1 MSNNAALTSSQIAGK
16 LPVTVITGF
25 LGSGKSTLLKRMLTR
40 PEMDRVAVIVNEFG
54 EIGID
59 NELIAEV
66 SENMT
71 LLSNGCLCCTV
82 RTDLEETL
90 RELFIK
96 RRAGEIIDFTRVVI
110 ELSGMADPTPV
121 IHTLLTDGMVFS
133 RYRLDGVVTLID
145 AVNGPGQLKDFPEA
159 AKQIAVADRIV
170 ITKTDLVRGEQAE
183 ALREELTD
191 ANPYASQHIAV
202 QGEIDPALLL
212 DVIPARPREE
222 QIESWLFGK
231 IGDQGSGDQD
241 SGGQGSGEQE
251 SKEEGAGYLGTRVR
265 ATHTMNV
272 SSFVLTFE
280 QPFSWEAFAA
290 VTQLLTSLRGPDL
303 LRVKGL
309 VNIAGESG
317 PVVVQGAQHLFH
329 PPVTLSAWPGEDR
342 RSRLVFITRNIP
354 RQAVEGLFTAAAGL
368 VALGA

>member
-1 MSNNAALTSSQIAGK
+1 MSDALTASQVAGK

-25 LGSGKSTLLKRMLTR
+25 LGSGKSTLVKRLLTR
-40 PEMDRVAVIVNEFG
+40 PEMSRVAVIVNEFG

-96 RRAGEIIDFTRVVI
+96 RRAGEIIDFDRVVI
-110 ELSGMADPTPV
+110 ETSGMADPTPV
-121 IHTLLTDGMVFS
+121 VHTMLTDGMVFS

-145 AVNGPGQLKDFPEA
+145 AINGPGQLKDFPEA
-159 AKQIAVADRIV
+159 GKQVALADRIV
-170 ITKTDLVRGEQAE
+170 ITKTDLAKPADIE
-183 ALREELTD
+183 ALTDTLTE
-191 ANPYASQHIAV
+191 ANPYASIYTAV
-202 QGEIDPALLL
+202 QGEIDPALLI
-212 DVIPARPREE
+212 DVIPARPRAE
-222 QIESWLFGK
+222 QVDSWLFGNDK
-231 IGDQGSGDQD
+231 
-241 SGGQGSGEQE
+241 GEG
-251 SKEEGAGYLGTRVR
+251 EGGYLSNRVR

-272 SSFVLTFE
+272 SSFVLTFDT
-280 QPFSWEAFAA
+280 PFTWDAFAA

-309 VNIAGESG
+309 VNISGEIG

-329 PPVTLSAWPGEDR
+329 PPVALAAWPSDDR
-342 RSRLVFITRNIP
+342 RSRIVFITRNIP
-354 RQAVEGLFTAAAGL
+354 KQAVEGLFTAAAGL
-368 VALGA
+368 AAH

>member
-1 MSNNAALTSSQIAGK
+1 MTPSQIAGK

-25 LGSGKSTLLKRMLTR
+25 LGSGKSTLVKRLLTR
-40 PEMDRVAVIVNEFG
+40 PEMNRVAVIVNEFG
-54 EIGID
+54 EVGID
-59 NELIAEV
+59 NELISEV

-110 ELSGMADPTPV
+110 ETSGMADPTPV
-121 IHTLLTDGMVFS
+121 VHTLLTDGMVFA

-159 AKQIAVADRIV
+159 GKQVALADRMI
-170 ITKTDLVRGEQAE
+170 ITKTDLVQPEEVA
-183 ALREELTD
+183 ALRADLAQ
-191 ANPYASQHIAV
+191 ANPYAAIHTAV
-202 QGEIDPALLL
+202 QGEIDPALLI
-212 DVIPARPREE
+212 DVIPARPREA
-222 QIESWLFGK
+222 QVDSWLFGN
-231 IGDQGSGDQD
+231 
-241 SGGQGSGEQE
+241 GGEEG
-251 SKEEGAGYLGTRVR
+251 EGAGYLGTSVR
-265 ATHTMNV
+265 ATHTVNV
-272 SSFVLTFE
+272 SSFVLTFD
-280 QPFSWEAFAA
+280 QPFTWDAFSA

-309 VNIAGESG
+309 VNIAGEVG

-329 PPVTLSAWPGEDR
+329 PPVTLAAWPGEDR
-342 RSRLVFITRNIP
+342 RSRIVFITRNIP
-354 RQAVEGLFTAAAGL
+354 KSAVEGLFAAAAGL
-368 VALGA
+368 APH

>member
-1 MSNNAALTSSQIAGK
+1 MSNGSALTSAQVTGK

-25 LGSGKSTLLKRMLTR
+25 LGSGKSTLLKRLLTR
-40 PEMDRVAVIVNEFG
+40 PEMSRVAVIVNEFG
-54 EIGID
+54 EVGID

-96 RRAGEIIDFTRVVI
+96 RRAGEIIDFDRVVI
-110 ELSGMADPTPV
+110 ETSGMADPTPV
-121 IHTLLTDGMVFS
+121 VHTLLTDGMVFS

-159 AKQIAVADRIV
+159 GKQVALADRIV
-170 ITKTDLVRGEQAE
+170 ITKTDLVQAAQAD
-183 ALREELTD
+183 ALRAELAD
-191 ANPYASQHIAV
+191 ANPYAAIHTAV

-212 DVIPARPREE
+212 DVIPARPRQA
-222 QIESWLFGK
+222 QIDSWLFGQ
-231 IGDQGSGDQD
+231 GDG
-241 SGGQGSGEQE
+241 
-251 SKEEGAGYLGTRVR
+251 KEGEGAGYLGNRVR
-265 ATHTMNV
+265 AAHTLNV
-272 SSFVLTFE
+272 SSFVLTFD
-280 QPFSWEAFAA
+280 QPFSWDAFAA

-309 VNIAGESG
+309 VNIAGETG

-329 PPVTLSAWPGEDR
+329 PPVTLPAWPGADR
-342 RSRLVFITRNIP
+342 RTRLVFITRNIP
-354 RQAVEGLFTAAAGL
+354 RQAVEGLFAAAAGL
-368 VALGA
+368 VAH

>member
-1 MSNNAALTSSQIAGK
+1 MAGK

-25 LGSGKSTLLKRMLTR
+25 LGSGKSTLVKRLLTH

-54 EIGID
+54 EVGID

-96 RRAGEIIDFTRVVI
+96 RRAGEIIDFTRVII
-110 ELSGMADPTPV
+110 ETSGMADPTPV
-121 IHTLLTDGMVFS
+121 VHTLLTDGMVFA

-159 AKQIAVADRIV
+159 GKQVAVADRLV
-170 ITKTDLVRGEQAE
+170 ITKTDLAKAE
-183 ALREELTD
+183 EVQALRDELHAD
-191 ANPYASQHIAV
+191 YPYAAIHTAV
-202 QGEIDPALLL
+202 QGEIDPALLV
-212 DVIPARPREE
+212 DVIPARPREA
-222 QIESWLFGK
+222 QVDSWLFGN
-231 IGDQGSGDQD
+231 
-241 SGGQGSGEQE
+241 
-251 SKEEGAGYLGTRVR
+251 SKEEGEGYLANRVR
-265 ATHTMNV
+265 AEHTVGV
-272 SSFVLTFE
+272 SSFVLTFDK
-280 QPFSWEAFAA
+280 PFTWDAFAA

-309 VNIAGESG
+309 VNIEGEDG

-329 PPVTLSAWPGEDR
+329 PPVTLPAWPGESR
-342 RSRLVFITRNIP
+342 QSRLVFITRNIP

-368 VALGA
+368 SG

>member
-1 MSNNAALTSSQIAGK
+1 LSQSLTSSQIAGK

-25 LGSGKSTLLKRMLTR
+25 LGSGKSTLVKKLLTR

-54 EIGID
+54 EVGID

-90 RELFIK
+90 REMFIK

-110 ELSGMADPTPV
+110 ETSGMADPTPV
-121 IHTLLTDGMVFS
+121 VHTLLTDGLVFS

-145 AVNGPGQLKDFPEA
+145 AINGPGQLRDFPEA
-159 AKQIAVADRIV
+159 AKQVALADRLV
-170 ITKTDLVRGEQAE
+170 ITKTDLAQADAID
-183 ALREELTD
+183 ALRAQLVA
-191 ANPYASQHIAV
+191 ANPYAALHTAV

-212 DVIPARPREE
+212 DVIPARPREA
-222 QIESWLFGK
+222 QVDSWLFGTQK
-231 IGDQGSGDQD
+231 AE
-241 SGGQGSGEQE
+241 GG
-251 SKEEGAGYLGTRVR
+251 EEGAGYLADRVR
-265 ATHTMNV
+265 AEHTVNV
-272 SSFVLTFE
+272 SSFVLTFDH
-280 QPFSWEAFAA
+280 PFSWDAFAA

-309 VNIAGESG
+309 VNIAGEAG

-329 PPVTLSAWPGEDR
+329 PPVALAAWPGEDL

-354 RQAVEGLFTAAAGL
+354 KQAVEGLFAAAAGL
-368 VALGA
+368 APH

>member
-1 MSNNAALTSSQIAGK
+1 MSSNALSPSQIAGK

-25 LGSGKSTLLKRMLTR
+25 LGSGKSTLVKRLLTR

-54 EIGID
+54 EVGID

-110 ELSGMADPTPV
+110 ETSGMADPTPV
-121 IHTLLTDGMVFS
+121 VHTLLTDGMVFA

-145 AVNGPGQLKDFPEA
+145 AVNGPGQLQDFPEA
-159 AKQIAVADRIV
+159 GKQVALADRLV
-170 ITKTDLVRGEQAE
+170 ITKTDLVKPEQID
-183 ALREELTD
+183 ALHEQLTA
-191 ANPYASQHIAV
+191 ANPYAAIHTAI
-202 QGEIDPALLL
+202 QGEIDPALLI
-212 DVIPARPREE
+212 DVIPARPREA
-222 QIESWLFGK
+222 QVESWLFGK
-231 IGDQGSGDQD
+231 
-241 SGGQGSGEQE
+241 SGEAG
-251 SKEEGAGYLGTRVR
+251 EGAGYLGERVR
-265 ATHTMNV
+265 ASHTLNV
-272 SSFVLTFE
+272 SSFVLTFDH
-280 QPFSWEAFAA
+280 PFSWEAFAA

-309 VNIAGESG
+309 VNIAGEAG

-329 PPVTLSAWPGEDR
+329 PPVALASWPGEDR
-342 RSRLVFITRNIP
+342 RSRIVFITRNIP

-368 VALGA
+368 APH

>member
-1 MSNNAALTSSQIAGK
+1 VSSNALSPSQIAGK

-25 LGSGKSTLLKRMLTR
+25 LGSGKSTLVKRLLTR

-110 ELSGMADPTPV
+110 ETSGMADPTPV
-121 IHTLLTDGMVFS
+121 VHTLLTDGMVFA

-159 AKQIAVADRIV
+159 GKQVALADRLV
-170 ITKTDLVRGEQAE
+170 ITKTDLVKPGQIDALHEQLA
-183 ALREELTD
+183 A
-191 ANPYASQHIAV
+191 ANPYAAIHTAV
-202 QGEIDPALLL
+202 QGEIDPALLI
-212 DVIPARPREE
+212 DVIPPRPREA
-222 QIESWLFGK
+222 QVESWLFGK
-231 IGDQGSGDQD
+231 SEGSGD
-241 SGGQGSGEQE
+241 
-251 SKEEGAGYLGTRVR
+251 GYLANRVR
-265 ATHTMNV
+265 AEHTVNV
-272 SSFVLTFE
+272 SSFVLTFDT
-280 QPFSWEAFAA
+280 PFTWDAFSA

-309 VNIAGESG
+309 VNIAGEAG

-329 PPVTLSAWPGEDR
+329 PPVTLAAWPGEDR
-342 RSRLVFITRNIP
+342 CSRIVFITRNIP

-368 VALGA
+368 APH

>member
-1 MSNNAALTSSQIAGK
+1 LSHSLTSSQVAGK
-16 LPVTVITGF
+16 LPVLVITGF
-25 LGSGKSTLLKRMLTR
+25 LGSGKSTLVKKLLSR
-40 PEMDRVAVIVNEFG
+40 PEMERVAVIINEFG
-54 EIGID
+54 EVGID

-110 ELSGMADPTPV
+110 ETSGMADPTPV
-121 IHTLLTDGMVFS
+121 MHTLLTDGMVFS

-145 AVNGPGQLKDFPEA
+145 VVNGPGQLKEFPEA

-170 ITKTDLVRGEQAE
+170 ITKTDLAKAEAVE
-183 ALREELTD
+183 ALREQLRE
-191 ANPYASQHIAV
+191 ANPYAGLYTAV

-212 DVIPARPREE
+212 DVIPARAREG
-222 QIESWLFGK
+222 QIDSWLFGTAK
-231 IGDQGSGDQD
+231 TTVPGDATQGGA
-241 SGGQGSGEQE
+241 
-251 SKEEGAGYLGTRVR
+251 EEGGGYLGQRVR
-265 ATHTMNV
+265 AEHTLNV
-272 SSFVLTFE
+272 SSFTLTFDA
-280 QPFSWEAFAA
+280 PFTWEAFSA

-309 VNIAGESG
+309 VNIVGESG

-329 PPVTLSAWPGEDR
+329 PPVAMAAWPGEDR
-342 RSRLVFITRNIP
+342 RSRIVFITRNIP

-368 VALGA
+368 VGH

>member
-1 MSNNAALTSSQIAGK
+1 MADALSASQVAGK

-25 LGSGKSTLLKRMLTR
+25 LGSGKSTLVKRLLTR
-40 PEMDRVAVIVNEFG
+40 PEMNRVAVIVNEFG
-54 EIGID
+54 EVGID

-96 RRAGEIIDFTRVVI
+96 RRAGEIIDFDRVVI
-110 ELSGMADPTPV
+110 ETSGMADPTPV
-121 IHTLLTDGMVFS
+121 VHTMLTDGMVFS

-159 AKQIAVADRIV
+159 GKQVALADRLI
-170 ITKTDLVRGEQAE
+170 ITKTDLAQPAQIE
-183 ALREELTD
+183 ALKATLAD
-191 ANPYASQHIAV
+191 ANPYAAIHTAV
-202 QGEIDPALLL
+202 QGEIDPLLL
-212 DVIPARPREE
+212 IDVIPARPREG
-222 QIESWLFGK
+222 QVDSWLFGK
-231 IGDQGSGDQD
+231 GAAAN
-241 SGGQGSGEQE
+241 E
-251 SKEEGAGYLGTRVR
+251 SAGGYLANRVR
-265 ATHTMNV
+265 ADHTLNV
-272 SSFVLTFE
+272 SSFVLTFDT
-280 QPFSWEAFAA
+280 PFTWEAFAA

-329 PPVTLSAWPGEDR
+329 PPVALPAWPGEDR
-342 RSRLVFITRNIP
+342 RSRIVFITRNIP
-354 RQAVEGLFTAAAGL
+354 QQAVEGLFTAAAGL
-368 VALGA
+368 ALR

>member
-1 MSNNAALTSSQIAGK
+1 MSGASSLTPSQIAGK

-25 LGSGKSTLLKRMLTR
+25 LGSGKSTLVKRLLTR
-40 PEMDRVAVIVNEFG
+40 PEMNRVAVIVNEFG
-54 EIGID
+54 EVGID
-59 NELIAEV
+59 NELISEV

-110 ELSGMADPTPV
+110 ETSGMADPTPV
-121 IHTLLTDGMVFS
+121 VHTLLTDGMVFA

-159 AKQIAVADRIV
+159 GKQVALADRMI
-170 ITKTDLVRGEQAE
+170 ITKTDLVQPEEVA
-183 ALREELTD
+183 ALRADLAQ
-191 ANPYASQHIAV
+191 ANPYAAIHTAV
-202 QGEIDPALLL
+202 QGEIDPALLI
-212 DVIPARPREE
+212 DVIPARPREA
-222 QIESWLFGK
+222 QVDSWLFGN
-231 IGDQGSGDQD
+231 
-241 SGGQGSGEQE
+241 GGEEG
-251 SKEEGAGYLGTRVR
+251 EGAGYLGTRVR
-265 ATHTMNV
+265 ATHTVNV
-272 SSFVLTFE
+272 SSFVLTFD
-280 QPFSWEAFAA
+280 QPFTWDAFSA

-309 VNIAGESG
+309 VNIAGEVG

-329 PPVTLSAWPGEDR
+329 PPVTLAAWPGEDR
-342 RSRLVFITRNIP
+342 RSRIVFITRNIP
-354 RQAVEGLFTAAAGL
+354 KSAVEGLFTAAAGL
-368 VALGA
+368 APH

>member
-1 MSNNAALTSSQIAGK
+1 LSDALTALQIAGK

-25 LGSGKSTLLKRMLTR
+25 LGSGKSTLVKRLLTR
-40 PEMDRVAVIVNEFG
+40 PEMNRVAVIVNEFG

-96 RRAGEIIDFTRVVI
+96 RRAGEIIDFDRVVI
-110 ELSGMADPTPV
+110 ETSGMADPTPV
-121 IHTLLTDGMVFS
+121 VHTMLTDGMVFS

-145 AVNGPGQLKDFPEA
+145 AINGPGQLKDFPEA
-159 AKQIAVADRIV
+159 GKQVALADRII
-170 ITKTDLVRGEQAE
+170 ITKTDLAKPAEIE
-183 ALREELTD
+183 ALTETLTE
-191 ANPYASQHIAV
+191 ANPYAAIYTAV
-202 QGEIDPALLL
+202 QGEIDPALLI
-212 DVIPARPREE
+212 DVIPARPRAE
-222 QIESWLFGK
+222 QVESWLFGSV
-231 IGDQGSGDQD
+231 Q
-241 SGGQGSGEQE
+241 GQGEGE
-251 SKEEGAGYLGTRVR
+251 SGYLGSRVR
-265 ATHTMNV
+265 AAHTMNV
-272 SSFVLTFE
+272 SSFVLTFDT
-280 QPFSWEAFAA
+280 PFSWDAFAA

-309 VNIAGESG
+309 VNISGETG

-329 PPVTLSAWPGEDR
+329 PPVALAAWPSDDR
-342 RSRLVFITRNIP
+342 RSRIVFITRNIP
-354 RQAVEGLFTAAAGL
+354 KQAVEGLFIAAAGL
-368 VALGA
+368 AAH

>member
-1 MSNNAALTSSQIAGK
+1 MAGK

-25 LGSGKSTLLKRMLTR
+25 LGSGKSTLVKRLLTR

-54 EIGID
+54 EVGID

-110 ELSGMADPTPV
+110 ETSGMADPTPV
-121 IHTLLTDGMVFS
+121 VHTLLTDGMVFA

-145 AVNGPGQLKDFPEA
+145 AVNGPGQLKEFPEA
-159 AKQIAVADRIV
+159 GKQVALADRLV
-170 ITKTDLVRGEQAE
+170 ITKTDLVKAE
-183 ALREELTD
+183 EVQALRDELHA
-191 ANPYASQHIAV
+191 ANPYAAIHTAV
-202 QGEIDPALLL
+202 QGEIDPALLV
-212 DVIPARPREE
+212 DVIPARPREA
-222 QIESWLFGK
+222 QVDSWLFGN
-231 IGDQGSGDQD
+231 
-241 SGGQGSGEQE
+241 GG
-251 SKEEGAGYLGTRVR
+251 KEEGEGYLANRVR
-265 ATHTMNV
+265 AEHTVGV
-272 SSFVLTFE
+272 SSFVLTFDK
-280 QPFSWEAFAA
+280 PFTWDAFAA

-309 VNIAGESG
+309 VNIEGEDG

-329 PPVTLSAWPGEDR
+329 PPVTLPAWPGESR
-342 RSRLVFITRNIP
+342 QSRLVFITRNIP

-368 VALGA
+368 SGR

>member
-1 MSNNAALTSSQIAGK
+1 MADALTASQIAGK

-25 LGSGKSTLLKRMLTR
+25 LGSGKSTLVKRLLAR
-40 PEMDRVAVIVNEFG
+40 PEMNRVAVIVNEFG
-54 EIGID
+54 EVGID

-110 ELSGMADPTPV
+110 ETSGMADPTPV
-121 IHTLLTDGMVFS
+121 VHTLLTDGMVFS
-133 RYRLDGVVTLID
+133 RYRLDSVVTLID

-159 AKQIAVADRIV
+159 GKQVALADRLV
-170 ITKTDLVRGEQAE
+170 ITKTDLVTPAQVDALHEQLAQS
-183 ALREELTD
+183 
-191 ANPYASQHIAV
+191 NPYAAIHTAV
-202 QGEIDPALLL
+202 QGEIDPALLI
-212 DVIPARPREE
+212 DVIPARPREA
-222 QIESWLFGK
+222 QVDSWLFGSEK
-231 IGDQGSGDQD
+231 GE
-241 SGGQGSGEQE
+241 GG
-251 SKEEGAGYLGTRVR
+251 GYLANRVR
-265 ATHTMNV
+265 AEHTLGV
-272 SSFVLTFE
+272 SSFVLTFDT
-280 QPFSWEAFAA
+280 PFSWDAFAA

-309 VNIAGESG
+309 VNIAGETG

-329 PPVTLSAWPGEDR
+329 PPVALAAWPGEDR
-342 RSRLVFITRNIP
+342 RSRIVFITRNIP
-354 RQAVEGLFTAAAGL
+354 KQAVEGLFIAAASL
-368 VALGA
+368 AAH

>member
-1 MSNNAALTSSQIAGK
+1 MSSNAALTPSQIAGK

-25 LGSGKSTLLKRMLTR
+25 LGSGKSTLVKRLLAR
-40 PEMDRVAVIVNEFG
+40 PEMNRVAVIVNEFG
-54 EIGID
+54 EVGID

-110 ELSGMADPTPV
+110 ETSGMADPTPV
-121 IHTLLTDGMVFS
+121 VHTLLTDGMVFA

-145 AVNGPGQLKDFPEA
+145 AVNGPGQLAEFPEA
-159 AKQIAVADRIV
+159 GKQVALADRLI
-170 ITKTDLVRGEQAE
+170 ITKTDLVTPEQAR
-183 ALREELTD
+183 ALREELAQ
-191 ANPYASQHIAV
+191 ANPYAAIHTAV

-212 DVIPARPREE
+212 DVIPARPRES
-222 QIESWLFGK
+222 QIASWLFGK
-231 IGDQGSGDQD
+231 ATTPEAGGDGAQA
-241 SGGQGSGEQE
+241 
-251 SKEEGAGYLGTRVR
+251 GAGYLGNRVR
-265 ATHTMNV
+265 AEHTLNV
-272 SSFVLTFE
+272 SSFVLTFDT
-280 QPFSWEAFAA
+280 PFTWEAFAA
-290 VTQLLTSLRGPDL
+290 VTQLLTSMRGTDL

-309 VNIAGESG
+309 VNIAGEPG

-329 PPVTLSAWPGEDR
+329 PPVTLDAWPGQER

-354 RQAVEGLFTAAAGL
+354 RAAVEGLFSAAAGL
-368 VALGA
+368 AARGA

>member
-1 MSNNAALTSSQIAGK
+1 MSSNISLSPSQVAGK

-25 LGSGKSTLLKRMLTR
+25 LGSGKSTLVGRLLRR
-40 PEMDRVAVIVNEFG
+40 PEMNRVAVIVNEFG

-110 ELSGMADPTPV
+110 ETSGMADPTPV
-121 IHTLLTDGMVFS
+121 VHTLLTDGMVFA

-159 AKQIAVADRIV
+159 GKQVALADRMI
-170 ITKTDLVRGEQAE
+170 ITKTDLVTPEAVE
-183 ALREELTD
+183 ALRADLAQ
-191 ANPYASQHIAV
+191 ANPYAAIHIAV
-202 QGEIDPALLL
+202 QGEIDADLLI
-212 DVIPARPREE
+212 DVIPARPREA
-222 QIESWLFGK
+222 QVDSWLFGNNAN
-231 IGDQGSGDQD
+231 QGAEAG
-241 SGGQGSGEQE
+241 
-251 SKEEGAGYLGTRVR
+251 EGAGYLGTRVR
-265 ATHTMNV
+265 ATHTVNV
-272 SSFVLTFE
+272 SSFVLTFD
-280 QPFSWEAFAA
+280 QPFTWDAFSA

-329 PPVTLSAWPGEDR
+329 PPVTLAAWPGEDR
-342 RSRLVFITRNIP
+342 RSRIVFITRNIP
-354 RQAVEGLFTAAAGL
+354 RAAVEGLFTAAAGL
-368 VALGA
+368 ASP

>member
-1 MSNNAALTSSQIAGK
+1 LSEALTASQVAGK

-25 LGSGKSTLLKRMLTR
+25 LGSGKSTLLKRLLTR
-40 PEMDRVAVIVNEFG
+40 PEMNRVAVIINEFG

-96 RRAGEIIDFTRVVI
+96 RRAGEIIDFDRVVI
-110 ELSGMADPTPV
+110 ETSGMADPTPV
-121 IHTLLTDGMVFS
+121 VHTLLTDGMVFS

-145 AVNGPGQLKDFPEA
+145 AVNGPGQLRDFPEA
-159 AKQIAVADRIV
+159 AKQVALADRLV
-170 ITKTDLVRGEQAE
+170 ITKTDLAKPEEAE
-183 ALREELTD
+183 ALKATLAD
-191 ANPYASQHIAV
+191 ANPYAAIHTAV
-202 QGEIDPALLL
+202 QGEIDPALLI
-212 DVIPARPREE
+212 DVIPARPREG
-222 QIESWLFGK
+222 QVDSWLFGK
-231 IGDQGSGDQD
+231 GA
-241 SGGQGSGEQE
+241 
-251 SKEEGAGYLGTRVR
+251 EEGGGYLANRVR
-265 ATHTMNV
+265 ADHTVNV
-272 SSFVLTFE
+272 SSFVLTFDK
-280 QPFSWEAFAA
+280 PFTWDAFSA

-309 VNIAGESG
+309 VNIAGEAG

-329 PPVTLSAWPGEDR
+329 PPVALAAWPGEDR

-354 RQAVEGLFTAAAGL
+354 QQAVEGLFTAAA
-368 VALGA
+368 ALAGH